1 MEHNK
6 AKKDCK
12 KSLRIFGVET
22 PMASRSSTCAPLQ
35 DGMANKLGVRI
46 TAEGIETSGQLK
58 FLKDRH

>member
-12 KSLRIFGVET
+12 SIAALRRGNPYGIAFVDV
-22 PMASRSSTCAPLQ
+22 RPLQ